1 MTEWHVWLFQDE
13 TALRQF
19 ITEFVDQLL
28 QEWQVNNHSRIKM
41 HYIIHHWHSRFKAK
55 EWQVYRQY
63 WLPMHNLISHRQK
76 WQIGSH
82 ACMTHS
88 CQCLGLNSKLCTHDQ
103 NDVVFYHVNSFV
115 DEGLI
120 NTCSE
125 MIILWM
131 QQANPKL
138 QSEWPWSRT
147 STYIVFSSD
156 WQGWQGSSAT
166 KNNSQF
172 FPLGKDHRWT
182 SITSSTR
189 LPMSSTHVHNK

>member
-1 MTEWHVWLFQDE
+1 MTKWQVWLFQDE

-19 ITEFVDQLL
+19 ITEFGDLLL
-28 QEWQVNNHSRIKM
+28 QEWQVNNHCRIKM
-41 HYIIHHWHSRFKAK
+41 YYVIHHWHSRFKTK

-63 WLPMHNLISHRQK
+63 WLPMHHVISHRQK
-76 WQIGSH
+76 RQIGSH

-88 CQCLGLNSKLCTHDQ
+88 CLLTTTKAWTPNFAQSKWCCLLSCQQL
-103 NDVVFYHVNSFV
+103 
-115 DEGLI
+115 EGLI

-147 STYIVFSSD
+147 SSYIVFTSD
-156 WQGWQGSSAT
+156 WQGWQGSSPT
-166 KNNSQF
+166 KNNSQTF
-172 FPLGKDHRWT
+172 FSWKGSSMNINYIIHA
-182 SITSSTR
+182 ITYE
-189 LPMSSTHVHNK
+189 